1 MRTNFLKHYSLIFT
15 SLLIFS
21 CGGGG
26 GDETGGGGGPVDP
39 PPPTP
44 PAKSSLS
51 APANNKTCETGTSV
65 SETHSDVAFT
75 WESSANT
82 ESYDLTIENLDT
94 STIQNVLNLTEPNA
108 MVKLEKA
115 TAYSWMVESKNSLT
129 SKTNTS
135 ATWKF
140 YLAGPGTSNHVPFP
154 ASLLNPE
161 PNASVARNSN
171 GEVDFLWEG
180 ADPDTNDQLKYT
192 LYIDKIDGKQTPS
205 SAWSD
210 LNDQSVSVA
219 LDGSTK
225 YYWRVLTSDGSS
237 SSFSQIQTFTTD

>member
-1 MRTNFLKHYSLIFT
+1 MKKLTFLCLLFLVGCSKDSSEEQSQDPASPLLSL
-15 SLLIFS
+15 
-21 CGGGG
+21 
-26 GDETGGGGGPVDP
+26 
-39 PPPTP
+39 
-44 PAKSSLS
+44 
-51 APANNKTCETGTSV
+51 PANNALCETGTSV

-154 ASLLNPE
+154 ATLIKPE
-161 PNASVARNSN
+161 SNVTISRNSN
-171 GEVDFLWEG
+171 GIVDFLWEG
-180 ADPDTNDQLKYT
+180 ADPDTNDELTYT
-192 LYIDKIDGKQTPS
+192 LFVDNIDGKQTPN

-210 LNDQSVSVA
+210 LKDQSVSVA

>member
-1 MRTNFLKHYSLIFT
+1 MKKLI
-15 SLLIFS
+15 LIGLIVLAG
-21 CGGGG
+21 CGK
-26 GDETGGGGGPVDP
+26 DSSEE
-39 PPPTP
+39 
-44 PAKSSLS
+44 SSLDPAS
-51 APANNKTCETGTSV
+51 ALLSLPANNVLCETGTSV

-75 WESSANT
+75 WEVSANT
-82 ESYDLTIENLDT
+82 ESYDLTIQNLET
-94 STIQNVLNLTEPNA
+94 NGIQNVRGLTEPNA
-108 MVKLEKA
+108 MVKLEKG
-115 TAYSWMVESKNSLT
+115 TAYSWVIESKNTQTTKTAT
-129 SKTNTS
+129 SD
-135 ATWKF
+135 TWKF

-225 YYWRVLTSDGSS
+225 YYWRVLTSDGSN
-237 SSFSQIQTFTTD
+237 SSFSQIYTFTTQ